1 MNKIIINVK
10 KQCIPCIFP
19 AKEISPFICTAFL
32 LLYFYYI
39 PFIGIDYCCIPV
51 MGFPHEISS
60 VIDVDMPMDKI
71 LRLILL
77 HESPEA
83 RKTIMGKILR
93 IIYPLC
99 GSVAYEYIKAS
110 GLLDSSLKLL
120 SPVLHCL
127 VGILVRR
134 PAKLVFHGTAK
145 SQYPHASPLSGSG
158 HIWHLSL
165 PR

>member
-51 MGFPHEISS
+51 MSFPHEISS

-77 HESPEA
+77 YEGPEA
-83 RKTIMGKILR
+83 RK
-93 IIYPLC
+93 PLW
-99 GSVAYEYIKAS
+99 AR
-110 GLLDSSLKLL
+110 SSE
-120 SPVLHCL
+120 SFIPFA
-127 VGILVRR
+127 G
-134 PAKLVFHGTAK
+134 A
-145 SQYPHASPLSGSG
+145 
-158 HIWHLSL
+158 
-165 PR
+165 